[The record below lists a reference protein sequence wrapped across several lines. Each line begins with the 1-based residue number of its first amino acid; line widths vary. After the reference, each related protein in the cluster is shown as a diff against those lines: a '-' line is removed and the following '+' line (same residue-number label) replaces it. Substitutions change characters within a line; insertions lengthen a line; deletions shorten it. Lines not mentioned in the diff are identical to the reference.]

1 MLGIRKGV
9 CALSFETGNKPSTW
23 ELAKH
28 TLENT
33 HRDRGRGGQ
42 GKANLRLGVGW
53 GKFMLGTWQRRNND
67 QSLVSRLLL
76 NRGNCNLALL

>member
-33 HRDRGRGGQ
+33 HRDRGGGAGQ
-42 GKANLRLGVGW
+42 GQLKIGGGVGQVYV
-53 GKFMLGTWQRRNND
+53 GH
-67 QSLVSRLLL
+67 
-76 NRGNCNLALL
+76 LAKEEQ